1 MHRGRVMRTRL
12 DRNRTSSNAIEVGE
26 TTTQVVLAV
35 PIVLTL
41 VLMAVQGAI
50 YMHTAHVASA
60 SAARGASAGAAV
72 NGGTIAALDAAVRS
86 VAELSAQLVEEPKA
100 KVNDNKVVVTVSLRV
115 PRVSPFFRLNVSRT
129 VVEPR
134 ERFIPE
140 DER

>member
-1 MHRGRVMRTRL
+1 MRL
-12 DRNRTSSNAIEVGE
+12 DRHRTASNATEVGE

-35 PIVLTL
+35 PIVLSFI
-41 VLMAVQGAI
+41 LMAVQGAV

-60 SAARGASAGAAV
+60 SAARGASAGAAL
-72 NGGTIAALDAAVRS
+72 NGGIIAALDAAVRS
-86 VAELSAQLVEEPKA
+86 AAELSAQLVEEPLA
-100 KVNDNKVVVTVSLRV
+100 KVDANKVAVTVNLRV
-115 PRVSPFFRLNVSRT
+115 PQVSPFFRFNVSRT